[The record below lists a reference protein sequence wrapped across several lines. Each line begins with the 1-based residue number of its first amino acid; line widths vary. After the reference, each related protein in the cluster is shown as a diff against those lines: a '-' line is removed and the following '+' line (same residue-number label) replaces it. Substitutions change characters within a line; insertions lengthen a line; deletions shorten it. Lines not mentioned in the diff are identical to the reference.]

1 MFVFCN
7 NTDMYAYM
15 GYIPY
20 QAFIF
25 YGRIPNSRLLRLY
38 GFVIPDNPSDNYDLV
53 LATYPGA
60 PFFDQK
66 HKLWLSA
73 GLDSTPTISLTLT
86 DPLPKDVLRY
96 LRIQRSD
103 ASQLA
108 AIALQQIDAA
118 EKISDSN
125 EMEVLRFLMESLDS
139 LLAGF
144 GTHLEKLQEQLAEGV
159 YSPGGN
165 AWAAAYVSLGEQRV
179 LRLARKRVEDLLAA
193 VEGEKGNKRD
203 SLLTP
208 AQCANCGKGSVPLML
223 CGRCKAIRYCGRT
236 CQVAHFGEHKAI
248 CRATVSKNA

>member
-66 HKLWLSA
+66 HKLWLLA
-73 GLDSTPTISLTLT
+73 GLDSTHTISLTLT

-179 LRLARKRVEDLLAA
+179 LRSARTRVGDLLAA
-193 VEGEKGNKRD
+193 VEGGKGVSTD

-208 AQCANCGKGSVPLML
+208 AQCANCRKGSVPLML

-236 CQVAHFGEHKAI
+236 CQVAHFNEHKAI
-248 CRATVSKNA
+248 CRAIAFKNA